1 MKPLILALAALSLAA
16 PCMAAD
22 KSDLAPAFKNTV
34 VSTYEDGRTAK
45 LWLSA
50 DGTYKAQGRKG
61 DASDGKWKLK
71 GDQICLSQKH
81 PFAPPIGYCTAV
93 PTGSV
98 GSTWAAK
105 SVFGDPIKVKLIK
118 GGRG

>member
-1 MKPLILALAALSLAA
+1 MKPLILALAAFSLAA

-22 KSDLAPAFKNTV
+22 KSDLAPAFKNT
-34 VSTYEDGRTAK
+34 K

-98 GSTWAAK
+98 GATWAAK